1 MSQETVEYQTN
12 QTDEYVNHLATV
24 EESHPTTA
32 VEDIYNDQGVLLLSK
47 GSVITKRVANLL
59 IHHQLKK
66 DLDQSIHVSDTLTVF
81 DLLNQI
87 LELVEGE
94 QELKLLHE
102 HLSFEVTLRQQLF
115 DKPIPSQVLQRL
127 TVMKEVMPDVYQRS
141 LFSAWLVPLLCKHQ
155 DVPQRVYFSAFSAGL
170 AHDIGLMHIPVE
182 AATAR
187 HSLNFQQWR
196 ALKTHPI
203 VARMILDGRK
213 IYDADALDAVSDHH
227 ERYDRSGYP
236 AMKASHQLNQL
247 SQLVGMA
254 DKLYEL
260 YFDAEHG
267 RKTIR
272 AWIPFLEV
280 NLGTFGAENTELVLG
295 LLKKSEITQH
305 LHERELPEADT
316 GQLIKQNGQIS
327 EFYKLAYQLNDI
339 ASQYPRSK
347 VARGIMEMQ
356 VQLRWL
362 QDSAG
367 LGSDHLQE
375 WLEWCEKNPTDGS
388 QQELVEISELLGDL
402 RWRFRRLW
410 RLAVELFWSDKT
422 QASHKPELKQIFD
435 GMTPLLPCPGR
446 FDLDAPMEDEE
457 EATS

>member
-1 MSQETVEYQTN
+1 MSQETAEYQTN
-12 QTDEYVNHLATV
+12 QTDEYVNHLAEV

-87 LELVEGE
+87 LELVESE
-94 QELKLLHE
+94 PELKLLHE
-102 HLSFEVTLRQQLF
+102 HLEFEVTLRQQLF
-115 DKPIPSQVLQRL
+115 DKPIPSQILQRL
-127 TVMKEVMPDVYQRS
+127 TVMKEVMPDVYRRS
-141 LFSAWLVPLLCKHQ
+141 LFSAWLVPLLCKCLN
-155 DVPQRVYFSAFSAGL
+155 VPQRVYFSAFSAGL

-182 AATAR
+182 AATGR
-187 HSLNFQQWR
+187 HSLSYQQWR

-203 VARMILDGRK
+203 VARMIMEGRK
-213 IYDADALDAVSDHH
+213 IYDTDALDAVSDHH
-227 ERYDRSGYP
+227 ERSDRSGYP

-247 SQLVGMA
+247 SQLIAIA
-254 DKLYEL
+254 DQLHEL
-260 YFDAEHG
+260 YFDEEFG

-272 AWIPFLEV
+272 AWVPFLEV
-280 NLGTFGAENTELVLG
+280 NLSSFGTENSELVLG
-295 LLKKSEITQH
+295 LLKKPEISQH
-305 LHERELPEADT
+305 IHDVALPDVDIHKLIEQNQ
-316 GQLIKQNGQIS
+316 QLTRLYEQAFK
-327 EFYKLAYQLNDI
+327 LNDI

-347 VARGIMEMQ
+347 VARGVMEMQ

-375 WLEWCEKNPTDGS
+375 WLEWCEKNPDDS
-388 QQELVEISELLGDL
+388 DQKELVEIMELLGDL
-402 RWRFRRLW
+402 CWRFRRLW
-410 RLAVELFWSDKT
+410 RLAVELFWSGKT
-422 QASHKPELKQIFD
+422 EAGHKPDLKNIFET
-435 GMTPLLPCPGR
+435 MTPLLPCPGR
-446 FDLDAPMEDEE
+446 FDPEDTEYE
-457 EATS
+457 EA